1 MAAALLSADFAA
13 SPIELEAYSLQ
24 GIEKMVTT
32 IANIRRAN
40 PASKFLGMIPSKVD
54 GRNPRHG
61 QHLDESTRAYPQLV
75 IPTPI
80 GNRSSV
86 ADASASG
93 VPVCGA
99 GNASDG
105 PPHSGKDGDLTMADN
120 TEDKKPGKSS
130 TKAAQKPAQNAG
142 LGLEGLGDL
151 SSLLASPAAPE
162 GGSGAPL
169 ELESASIDEDPN
181 QPRKQFDE
189 NSSAEMAETIRERG
203 VKTPISV
210 RPNPKVEGRYLIN
223 HGARR
228 YRASSLA
235 EKVTIPGFIDPD
247 YTEADQ
253 VIENLQRDA
262 LTAREIADYI
272 GRESANGKKKGEIA
286 KAIGKSPA
294 FVTQHAALLDL
305 PEPIAKAFQSG
316 RCKDVTLSY
325 DLVGLHKKHSE
336 GVARWSADADQEI
349 TRGSVRLLKEFLES
363 G

>member
-1 MAAALLSADFAA
+1 
-13 SPIELEAYSLQ
+13 
-24 GIEKMVTT
+24 
-32 IANIRRAN
+32 
-40 PASKFLGMIPSKVD
+40 
-54 GRNPRHG
+54 
-61 QHLDESTRAYPQLV
+61 
-75 IPTPI
+75 
-80 GNRSSV
+80 
-86 ADASASG
+86 
-93 VPVCGA
+93 
-99 GNASDG
+99 
-105 PPHSGKDGDLTMADN
+105 MADN
-120 TEDKKPGKSS
+120 TEDKKAGKSS
-130 TKAAQKPAQNAG
+130 TKATQKPAQKAG

-169 ELESASIDEDPN
+169 ELELALIDEDPH

-189 NSSAEMAETIRERG
+189 NSLAEMAETIRARG

-228 YRASSLA
+228 YRASLLA

-272 GRESANGKKKGEIA
+272 GRELANGKKKGEIA

-316 RCKDVTLSY
+316 RCKDVTLIY

-336 GVARWSADADQEI
+336 GVARWLADADQEI

-363 G
+363 GLSGEAEEEAGDDEGNGGAGDDAGAEEEKEPKEEDPLKLKKAIVQVSHSKRPARLILNKRPSRDGVAWIKYEDSGEETEADLGKVQLLALLEG